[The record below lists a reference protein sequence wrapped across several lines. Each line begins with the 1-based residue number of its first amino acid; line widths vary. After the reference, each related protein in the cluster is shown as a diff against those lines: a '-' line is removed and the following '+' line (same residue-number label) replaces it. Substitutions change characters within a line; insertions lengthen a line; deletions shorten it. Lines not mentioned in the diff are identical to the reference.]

1 MPQGD
6 DEQLCTLF
14 AAVTHDSQHGLSF
27 EKIQPVITSL
37 QREHDVGIQF
47 LSPDGI
53 FGEEHLVM
61 AFEKAEQNVEQG
73 VNIADDL
80 LLETLR
86 IASGK
91 RQIKDALV
99 FLGVGDNSKRF
110 LVLLCKK
117 RQKSRPRNSED
128 SLRDIFQRL
137 CCELNLREEPAVIP
151 EAFRETHKKHGTV
164 TGKAERESLTKKS
177 IERMA
182 MIDL

>member
-6 DEQLCTLF
+6 DEHPCALF
-14 AAVTHDSQHGLSF
+14 AAVTNDSRHGLSF
-27 EKIQPVITSL
+27 EKIHPIIRSL
-37 QREHDVGIQF
+37 QRQHDVGIQF

-61 AFEKAEQNVEQG
+61 AFEKAEQNVKQG

-117 RQKSRPRNSED
+117 PRENRPENSED
-128 SLRDIFQRL
+128 SLRNIFQRL
-137 CCELNLREEPAVIP
+137 CCELNLREEQALIP
-151 EAFRETHKKHGTV
+151 EAFIKAHQYQAKV
-164 TGKAERESLTKKS
+164 TGNVEFEALKKKV
-177 IERMA
+177 IEQMA